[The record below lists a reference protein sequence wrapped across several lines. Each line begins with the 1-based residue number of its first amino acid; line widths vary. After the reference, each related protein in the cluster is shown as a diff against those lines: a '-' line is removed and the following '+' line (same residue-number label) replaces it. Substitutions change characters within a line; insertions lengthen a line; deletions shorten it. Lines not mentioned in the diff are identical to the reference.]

1 MNQPRP
7 FLPVALKGQKLTQ
20 KRALVNRKDPFSN
33 ENSIKYGPYGSIRNR
48 KSNGSLKIS
57 KLISPR
63 TTLRYNHAAVV
74 VLDKIIIIGGK
85 GNAYTGEIVKGKVG
99 TRKKTST

>member
-1 MNQPRP
+1 M
-7 FLPVALKGQKLTQ
+7 LKQLKKIYSVSFESATAFSPSGPERAKMTQ

-63 TTLRYNHAAVV
+63 TTLV
-74 VLDKIIIIGGK
+74 DTPFMGGCLK
-85 GNAYTGEIVKGKVG
+85 YVFDILAKHVPG
-99 TRKKTST
+99 STI